1 MNRPVALVTG
11 ASRGIGRKI
20 AEALSPTHHVLV
32 GGRDAAAV
40 AEVVASLDSAE
51 PFVVDLTDEVGLGA
65 AVAGIDRVDVL
76 VHSAGL
82 VAFGPLADSS
92 TAEWRSLLEL
102 NVIAPAA
109 LTRLLLPA
117 LRAANGLVVFI
128 NSGAGL
134 TANKG
139 FSLYSASKF
148 ALTAL
153 ADSLRAEEH
162 GRVRSPHCIP
172 DGWPPTCRL
181 SWPRWKA
188 ASTAR
193 RYISTPRPS
202 PTRFASPWTYRT
214 LRSTPSGS
222 TRPEQAGTVPSR
234 SGFPQGE
241 AHLDLSDR
249 RGSRW
254 TVIAPDRGPTRTRAW
269 PYPLHRR

>member
-65 AVAGIDRVDVL
+65 AVAGIDRLDVL

-82 VAFGPLADSS
+82 VAFGPLAASS

-109 LTRLLLPA
+109 LTRLLLPT

-162 GRVRSPHCIP
+162 GRVRVTSLHPGRVAT
-172 DGWPPTCRL
+172 DMQAQL
-181 SWPRWKA
+181 A
-188 ASTAR
+188 AMEGR
-193 RYISTPRPS
+193 EY
-202 PTRFASPWTYRT
+202 
-214 LRSTPSGS
+214 
-222 TRPEQAGTVPSR
+222 RPEV
-234 SGFPQGE
+234 
-241 AHLDLSDR
+241 HLDPAAVAHAVRLAVDL
-249 RGSRW
+249 
-254 TVIAPDRGPTRTRAW
+254 PDASLDAVRINPA
-269 PYPLHRR
+269 